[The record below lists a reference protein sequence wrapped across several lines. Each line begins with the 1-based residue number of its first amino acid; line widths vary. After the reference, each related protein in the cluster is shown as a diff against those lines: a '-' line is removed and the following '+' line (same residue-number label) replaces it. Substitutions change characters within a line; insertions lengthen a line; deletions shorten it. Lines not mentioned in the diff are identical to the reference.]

1 MPAIFSTLHDDLIRN
16 LRLNENSI
24 KSILIRSPSLAYAKI
39 NEITHFVGSRYF
51 IEVRL
56 QFPQHEKIFET
67 ESYGTENLGLI
78 VNKFRKT
85 FPIPREQVKLQASDI
100 LDTVRVQDAY
110 MYEGKEGVRVITKNG
125 RLEILPGSA
134 HLWCKVDNKVK
145 SYVDWL
151 MDMVYIQDL
160 KK

>member
-1 MPAIFSTLHDDLIRN
+1 LYDDLVRN
-16 LRLNENSI
+16 LRLNENSL
-24 KSILIRSPSLAYAKI
+24 KSILARNPSLAYAKI
-39 NEITHFVGSRYF
+39 NEIAHFVGSRYF

-85 FPIPREQVKLQASDI
+85 FPIPREQVKLQACGI

-125 RLEILPGSA
+125 RLEVLPGSV
-134 HLWCKVDNKVK
+134 HLWCKVDDNVK

-151 MDMVYIQDL
+151 MDMVYVHDL

>member
-1 MPAIFSTLHDDLIRN
+1 MSAVFSTLHDDLIRN
-16 LRLNENSI
+16 LKLNENSI
-24 KSILIRSPSLAYAKI
+24 KSILNRSPSLAYAKI

-51 IEVRL
+51 IDVRL

-85 FPIPREQVKLQASDI
+85 FPIPREQVKSQASDI

-125 RLEILPGSA
+125 RLEILPGSV

-145 SYVDWL
+145 AYVDWL
-151 MDMVYIQDL
+151 MDMVYVQDL

>member
-125 RLEILPGSA
+125 RLEILPGSV

>member
-1 MPAIFSTLHDDLIRN
+1 LSAVFSTLHDDLIRN
-16 LRLNENSI
+16 LKLNENSI
-24 KSILIRSPSLAYAKI
+24 KSILNRSPSLAYAKI

-51 IEVRL
+51 IDVRL

-85 FPIPREQVKLQASDI
+85 FPIPREQVKSQASDI

-125 RLEILPGSA
+125 RLEILPGSV

-145 SYVDWL
+145 AYVDWL
-151 MDMVYIQDL
+151 MDMVYVQDL

>member
-1 MPAIFSTLHDDLIRN
+1 LPAIFSTLHDDLIRN

-125 RLEILPGSA
+125 RLEILPGSV

>member
-1 MPAIFSTLHDDLIRN
+1 MPAIFSTLYDDLVRN
-16 LRLNENSI
+16 LRLNENSL
-24 KSILIRSPSLAYAKI
+24 KSILARNPSSAYAKI
-39 NEITHFVGSRYF
+39 NEIAHFVGSRYF

-85 FPIPREQVKLQASDI
+85 FPIPREQVKLQACDM

-125 RLEILPGSA
+125 RLEVLPGSV
-134 HLWCKVDNKVK
+134 HLWCKVDDNVK

-151 MDMVYIQDL
+151 MDMVYVQDL